1 MGLCKKLIPTREN
14 ICYGGGFRKSKTGV
28 ELLRD
33 LSSELLKSKIS
44 LHNVKSLNNLLKEPF
59 QVSVYSV
66 IEGNISEK
74 LFMSFNAF
82 NESFLERSQRGQQLK
97 TKKLIQTQLPEVI
110 KSLPLK
116 VFVIAIQH
124 QIHLKVPITCKLR

>member
-33 LSSELLKSKIS
+33 LSSKLLKSKFS
-44 LHNVKSLNNLLKEPF
+44 VHNVKSLNNLLEEPF

-74 LFMSFNAF
+74 LLMSFDAF
-82 NESFLERSQRGQQLK
+82 NESFLEQRAFTKRSA
-97 TKKLIQTQLPEVI
+97 I
-110 KSLPLK
+110 KN
-116 VFVIAIQH
+116 
-124 QIHLKVPITCKLR
+124 